1 MDDERFYL
9 ERIEDIVLQT
19 LPEYEVKCFQN
30 VQDFLIEADTFSIV
44 LLDIAMPDEDGIVLA
59 RKLRQK
65 GCVIIFVT
73 SMKERMQEAFG
84 KHVEGFVLKEDLAS
98 QLPKVLQIV
107 DENLYIDHNFLYK
120 DEQGR
125 ENKVALSDIYYME
138 VYRKDVYIHLKQD
151 KLHLP
156 NITLKEC
163 YQQLDQNF
171 VYASRHMIVN
181 IGHMVHLNKKY
192 QMFMDNEE
200 ILYTNRYCYKE
211 VREKFMEIIL

>member
-9 ERIEDIVLQT
+9 ERIQDIVLQT
-19 LPEYEVKCFQN
+19 LPEYEIKCFQN

-84 KHVEGFVLKEDLAS
+84 KHVEGFVLKEDVTS

-156 NITLKEC
+156 HITLKEC